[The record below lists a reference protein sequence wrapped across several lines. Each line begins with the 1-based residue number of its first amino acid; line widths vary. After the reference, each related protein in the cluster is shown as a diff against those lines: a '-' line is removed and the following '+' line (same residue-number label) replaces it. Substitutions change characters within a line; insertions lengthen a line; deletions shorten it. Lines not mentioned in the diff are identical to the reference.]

1 MKIKLVFSLLLFLS
15 FQELVA
21 QTTKV
26 PLDKSSEK
34 ELEKATEL
42 LVTKYQM
49 NADQK
54 KQTYHILKRKAQ
66 NLAEVEALKNSDLSL
81 YLAKLGHI
89 QESTVAAIRRV
100 LNNKEQVML
109 FKKTQSEVRKQRQA
123 KQQELARNKK
133 SKTEIDSAI
142 LNIYAE

>member
-42 LVTKYQM
+42 LVAKYQM

-54 KQTYHILKRKAQ
+54 KQTYHILNRKAQ
-66 NLAEVEALKNSDLSL
+66 NLAEVEALKKSDPSL

-109 FKKTQSEVRKQRQA
+109 FKKTQSEVRAQRQA
-123 KQQELARNKK
+123 KQQELARNNK
-133 SKTEIDSAI
+133 SKTEIDAAI